1 MKTTTLQL
9 LPTTTYGTPSGN
21 YDGSSLDW
29 AGDEQKAA
37 NYYGG
42 YGTLQTIAFY
52 LLHFSGRIIIEATL
66 DSTPTVDGDWF
77 EVSRV
82 DNVVINN
89 DPLPLT
95 NNFSRNITGNFTWLR
110 ARVELFDA
118 GTITKVMLSY

>member
-29 AGDEQKAA
+29 AGDQQQAA

-42 YGTLQTIAFY
+42 FGTLQTVAFF
-52 LLHFSGRIIIEATL
+52 LLNFQGLIKIEATL
-66 DSTPTVDGDWF
+66 DAVPAADSDWF
-77 EVSRV
+77 RVSEF
-82 DNVVINN
+82 DSSTE
-89 DPLPLT
+89 PT
-95 NNFSRNITGNFTWLR
+95 TENFSRNITGYFTWIR